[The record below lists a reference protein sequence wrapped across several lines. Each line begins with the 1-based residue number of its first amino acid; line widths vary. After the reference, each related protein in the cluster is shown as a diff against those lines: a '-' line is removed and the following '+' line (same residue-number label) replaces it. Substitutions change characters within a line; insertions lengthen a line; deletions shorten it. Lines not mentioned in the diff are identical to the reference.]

1 MSEIGLDDSGERAL
15 REAENVCW
23 RSNVAIIA
31 PEHLLGGALLVL
43 VAAGELESPSAEQ
56 VATAVEAAQGTGS
69 ESLQS
74 NVMFGSAAR
83 AALNFTAMAVRNGGG
98 SIIDARAIA
107 AGTIASGEVNPM
119 FFASLGTTRAAL
131 LEALGVRVE

>member
-1 MSEIGLDDSGERAL
+1 LSEIGLDDSGERAL

-56 VATAVEAAQGTGS
+56 VAAAIEAAQGTGS

-83 AALNFTAMAVRNGGG
+83 AALNFTAMAVRNGGS